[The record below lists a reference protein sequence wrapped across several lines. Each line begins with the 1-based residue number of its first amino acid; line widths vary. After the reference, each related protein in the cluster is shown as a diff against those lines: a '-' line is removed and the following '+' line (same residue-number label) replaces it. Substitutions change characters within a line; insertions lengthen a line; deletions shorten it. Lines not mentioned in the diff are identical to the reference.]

1 MNLKKL
7 YYKIGG
13 KKGTFIQRKWSEY
26 VCTKIENKKRAL
38 LQQIGLEALEAMDA
52 ACKEQGISF
61 GLEFGTMLGAYRENG
76 FIPFDDDTTKL

>member
-1 MNLKKL
+1 M
-7 YYKIGG
+7 
-13 KKGTFIQRKWSEY
+13 
-26 VCTKIENKKRAL
+26 

-76 FIPFDDDTTKL
+76 FIPFDDDIDLTMMASDCTREFENILMKYGFAKKEHFI